1 MNVETINPFELP
13 SLPLNNYLQLPSY
26 QAIYFVFSEDEIA
39 YIGKTKNLTQ
49 RLKAHNRRKQFT
61 KMGDKTRIAWLECSD
76 MQLLGQIETA
86 LINYF
91 KPRLNGTNNPDASKR
106 INTILSSEVYE
117 LIKNLAGTE
126 RRSQSQT
133 AAILIEEALE
143 ARNLLKKSPS
153 PDKSKG
159 AA

>member
-1 MNVETINPFELP
+1 MNVKTINPFELP
-13 SLPLNNYLQLPSY
+13 SLPLDNYLQLPSY

-76 MQLLGQIETA
+76 TQLLGQIETA

-91 KPRLNGTNNPDASKR
+91 KPKLNGTNNPDASDR
-106 INTILSSEVYE
+106 LTVYFSDDTILKKIEEWAKEENRSAS
-117 LIKNLAGTE
+117 NLAATLLAK
-126 RRSQSQT
+126 
-133 AAILIEEALE
+133 AAQDKDKQE
-143 ARNLLKKSPS
+143 KS
-153 PDKSKG
+153 
-159 AA
+159 A